1 LQITDESRGVSLTV
15 KLPVSKTGLGG
26 SNPSAPASLQSR
38 AGNGERWA
46 RARSNKKRAV
56 TMGKSAAV
64 TAMSEGSFTERMK
77 FWPQRIKAFY
87 SDVRTEMKKVTTP
100 SRKEVQATTVV
111 VIITV
116 FLFGAYFWLV
126 DNTIARIIDTVM
138 RHFTHR

>member
-1 LQITDESRGVSLTV
+1 M
-15 KLPVSKTGLGG
+15 
-26 SNPSAPASLQSR
+26 A
-38 AGNGERWA
+38 
-46 RARSNKKRAV
+46 
-56 TMGKSAAV
+56 KSAAV
-64 TAMSEGSFTERMK
+64 TAMTEGSFTERMK
-77 FWPQRIKAFY
+77 AWPQRIKAFY

-116 FLFGAYFWLV
+116 FLFGFYFWVV

>member
-1 LQITDESRGVSLTV
+1 
-15 KLPVSKTGLGG
+15 
-26 SNPSAPASLQSR
+26 
-38 AGNGERWA
+38 
-46 RARSNKKRAV
+46 
-56 TMGKSAAV
+56 MGKSAAV

-77 FWPQRIKAFY
+77 SWPQRAKAFY

>member
-1 LQITDESRGVSLTV
+1 MAKMATAT
-15 KLPVSKTGLGG
+15 
-26 SNPSAPASLQSR
+26 
-38 AGNGERWA
+38 
-46 RARSNKKRAV
+46 
-56 TMGKSAAV
+56 AA
-64 TAMSEGSFTERMK
+64 SEGSFGERMK
-77 FWPQRIKAFY
+77 SWPQRIKAFY

-116 FLFGAYFWLV
+116 FIFGAYFWLV